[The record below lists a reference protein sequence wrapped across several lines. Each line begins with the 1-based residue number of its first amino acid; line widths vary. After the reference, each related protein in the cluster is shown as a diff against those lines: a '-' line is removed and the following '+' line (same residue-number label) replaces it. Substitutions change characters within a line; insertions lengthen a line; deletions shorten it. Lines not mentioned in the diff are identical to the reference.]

1 MTTKR
6 HKRLKKGHKIA
17 SDKTLPQR
25 HTTLPKKTPSNH
37 RETQATCKTTVT
49 KRPQMQNT
57 NETTAMRHKTNRQRY
72 KTTKITTADEK

>member
-6 HKRLKKGHKIA
+6 HKRLKKTNKIA

-37 RETQATCKTTVT
+37 RETQATCKTTIT

-57 NETTAMRHKTNRQRY
+57 NETTAMRHKTNTQRC